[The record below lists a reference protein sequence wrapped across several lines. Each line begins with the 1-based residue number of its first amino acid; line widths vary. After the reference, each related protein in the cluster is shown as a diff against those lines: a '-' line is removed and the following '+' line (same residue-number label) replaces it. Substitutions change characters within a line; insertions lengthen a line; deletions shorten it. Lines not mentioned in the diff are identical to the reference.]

1 MDSLPT
7 EEIRVIGVETV
18 ETHWIPMKDGRR
30 LAARLFLPADAAR
43 NPVPA
48 ILEYIPYRRRDGT
61 RLGDDQMHLWFAMN
75 GLAGVRVDIAGMGD
89 SDGILED
96 EYVKREQDD
105 AVEIIAH
112 LCALPWCNGSAGMI
126 GISWGGFSG
135 LQAAARRP
143 KGLKAVVTLCSTD
156 DRYNCDAHYE
166 GGLLINDNFGWGG
179 ALFGYA
185 ALPPDPAA
193 VGKERWRDLWR
204 QRLEAHQLFPAT
216 WMKHQR
222 RDAFW
227 KQGSVCE
234 DWNAIDCPVLA
245 VGGWLDGYP
254 ATIFRLVENMK
265 GRAWGLCGPWGHTE
279 PQAGVPGP
287 AIGFLQECKRW
298 FDHWLKGVD
307 NGVGKD
313 PAMRLWLMDDAR
325 PSSHMTVR
333 PGRWVGFPDWPS
345 PAIRQQQFHL
355 QDERLV
361 EAKPVHAG
369 ASRSI
374 CSPLTTGL
382 QAQEWCPYGQGR
394 ISAEGARDQRPDDG
408 GSLCYDTAPLAEDLP
423 ILGRARLTLR
433 IAADKKQAMVAVRIN
448 SVAPDGMSAFVTY
461 GLLNLAHRESH
472 EFPTPLTPGKFE
484 TVTLVMKPIGQIVP
498 MGHRLRLAISS
509 SYWPMAWPGPE
520 LATLTIDPAGSVLD
534 LPLLGDEKGLPSV
547 AFEPAVMAEAG
558 SVTVREEGQQLR
570 QIETDVTMQRTTQT
584 AFSDDG
590 RYVLDEIGTEVTALR
605 KKVYAITE
613 NDPTSCMTTITCRES
628 FTRED
633 WRVRVESEISASCD
647 ATHYRITGRLKC
659 YDSEALFF
667 ARDYDERIPRDHQ

>member
-7 EEIRVIGVETV
+7 EEIRVTGVETV

-30 LAARLFLPADAAR
+30 LAARLFLPKDSAR

-105 AVEIIAH
+105 AIEIIEH
-112 LCALPWCNGSAGMI
+112 LCAQPWCNGNAGMI

-143 KGLKAVVTLCSTD
+143 KGLKAVVTICSTD

-185 ALPPDPAA
+185 ALPPDPAV
-193 VGKERWRDLWR
+193 VGADRWRDLWR
-204 QRLEAHQLFPAT
+204 QRLEAHQLYPAA
-216 WMKHQR
+216 WLRHQR

-227 KQGSVCE
+227 KHGSVCE
-234 DWNAIDCPVLA
+234 DWSAIECPVLA

-254 ATIFRLVENMK
+254 ATIFRLVENMP
-265 GRAWGLCGPWGHTE
+265 GRTWGLCGPWGHTE
-279 PQAGVPGP
+279 PQGGVPGP

-307 NGVGKD
+307 NGVGAD

-325 PSSHMTVR
+325 PSSHMTER
-333 PGRWVGFPDWPS
+333 PGRWVGFPQWPS
-345 PAIRQQQFHL
+345 PVIKHKQLYL
-355 QDERLV
+355 QDERLSTT
-361 EAKPVHAG
+361 AGG

-408 GSLCYDTAPLAEDLP
+408 GSLCYDTPPLGEDLN
-423 ILGRARLTLR
+423 LMGRARLTLR
-433 IAADKKQAMVAVRIN
+433 IAVDKKQAMVAARLT

-461 GLLNLAHRESH
+461 ALLNLAQRDSQ
-472 EFPTPLTPGKFE
+472 EFPAHMIPGKFE
-484 TVTLVMKPIGQIVP
+484 TVHVIMKPIGQVIP
-498 MGHRLRLAISS
+498 KGHRLRLAISS

-520 LATLTIDPAGSVLD
+520 LATITIDPEGSVLD
-534 LPLLGDEKGLPSV
+534 LPLLGDEAGLTPV
-547 AFEPAVMAEAG
+547 AFEPPVMAQAG
-558 SVTVREEGQQLR
+558 SVTVKTPGRQLR
-570 QIETDVTMQRTTQT
+570 QVETDITTERTTQT

-590 RYVLDEIGTEVTALR
+590 VYVLDEIGTQVTSVR
-605 KKVYAITE
+605 KKVYAIAG
-613 NDPTSCMTTITCRES
+613 NDPTTCMTTITCSES
-628 FTRED
+628 FTRDD
-633 WRVRVESEISASCD
+633 WRVRVESETSATCTRD
-647 ATHYRITGRLKC
+647 NYRVTGWFKA
-659 YDSEALFF
+659 YDGDQLFM
-667 ARDYDERIPRDHQ
+667 AKEYDETIPRDFQ